1 MKIVECVQ
9 HSTAWDDARR
19 GIPTSSGFEK
29 IITPT
34 GKSSASAIK
43 YARTLAAERIS
54 GFGELSYHS
63 KAMEEGS
70 RREEES
76 RLVYAM
82 LKEVEVRQVGFC
94 LSDCGRYGC
103 SPDGLVGEDGLIE
116 LKNRTGGVAI
126 EHLLEN
132 KLPPSAIP
140 QVQGQL
146 FVTGR
151 QWCDY
156 VSYYTGLP
164 TLIIR
169 VERDE
174 KFLAILEGLLESFCC
189 KLDEICTTIRLRELN

>member
-1 MKIVECVQ
+1 MKIIECVQ
-9 HSTAWDDARR
+9 HSTEWDEVKR
-19 GIPTSSGFEK
+19 GIPSSSKFEK

-34 GKSSASAIK
+34 GKPSASAIK

-54 GFGELSYHS
+54 GFSELSYHS
-63 KAMEEGS
+63 KAMEEGN

-132 KLPPSAIP
+132 ELPPLVIP

-146 FVTGR
+146 LVSGR
-151 QWCDY
+151 SFCDY
-156 VSYYTGLP
+156 VSYYPGLP

-174 KFLAILEGLLESFCC
+174 VFLSKLEKELIAFCDT
-189 KLDEICTTIRLRELN
+189 LDHICAKIKKGWK

>member
-1 MKIVECVQ
+1 MKIFECDQ
-9 HSTAWDDARR
+9 RSPEWDEVRL
-19 GIPTSSGFEK
+19 GIPTSSNFDK

-34 GKSSASAIK
+34 GRPSASATK
-43 YARTLAAERIS
+43 YAYVLAAERIS
-54 GFGELSYHS
+54 GHSESSYQS
-63 KAMEEGS
+63 REMKEGN

-82 LKEVEVRQVGFC
+82 IKEAEVRQVGFC

-116 LKNRTGGVAI
+116 LKNRTGKVAI

-132 KLPPSAIP
+132 KLPPSVIP

-174 KFLAILEGLLESFCC
+174 EYLAVLGGLLESFFC
-189 KLDEICTTIRLRELN
+189 KLEEICTTIRLRGLN